1 MRIREEEFGESSGEE
16 GLRLRYESR
25 FFFLEIFETER
36 VSSIARFHE
45 RIFDTR
51 GEENHPLWS
60 AGGYRWLFCTE
71 SFLPIIRPLWRF
83 LNLSSSQQF
92 QLLPWTVIPNARM
105 TMENITLLLAIFYF
119 LKKKRR
125 KEKRLS
131 TCEKGKGSDTM
142 TNSRPMRKFLAYFV
156 RPKMFQKKRK
166 EKKTREKRI

>member
-1 MRIREEEFGESSGEE
+1 MRIREEEFGESSGME

-25 FFFLEIFETER
+25 FFFRNIRNEL
-36 VSSIARFHE
+36 SSIARFHE

-119 LKKKRR
+119 LQIK
-125 KEKRLS
+125 KEKRLF

-156 RPKMFQKKRK
+156 RPKMFQKKKRK
-166 EKKTREKRI
+166 EEKTREKRK